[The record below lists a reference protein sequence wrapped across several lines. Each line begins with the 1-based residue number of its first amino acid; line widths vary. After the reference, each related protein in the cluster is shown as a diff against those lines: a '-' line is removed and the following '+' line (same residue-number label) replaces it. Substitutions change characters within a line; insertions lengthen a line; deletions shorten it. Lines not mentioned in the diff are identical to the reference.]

1 MVIYRIIQSRSD
13 AGRALCG
20 SPRRILKPD
29 TRGTSLPVRANE
41 PRRGYQPCRGWLGAF
56 HALSQDCRQRWR
68 PTRSAENQKTAPED
82 GLSARSA

>member
-29 TRGTSLPVRANE
+29 TRGTSLEAGVGLAPTI
-41 PRRGYQPCRGWLGAF
+41 YWL
-56 HALSQDCRQRWR
+56 
-68 PTRSAENQKTAPED
+68 
-82 GLSARSA
+82 